1 MITDKKQYL
10 TLISIIELNKNY
22 QFTLNNEIKGIR
34 YEITT
39 YKESNIYFIKGFI
52 NDKPIQ
58 HATENIKECKK
69 YLKSIII

>member
-39 YKESNIYFIKGFI
+39 YKEGNIYFVKGFI
-52 NDKPIQ
+52 NNKPIQ
-58 HATENIKECKK
+58 QATESLKECKK

>member
-22 QFTLNNEIKGIR
+22 QFTLNNEIKGIK

-39 YKESNIYFIKGFI
+39 YKEGNIYFVKGFI
-52 NDKPIQ
+52 NNKPIQ
-58 HATENIKECKK
+58 QATENIKECKK